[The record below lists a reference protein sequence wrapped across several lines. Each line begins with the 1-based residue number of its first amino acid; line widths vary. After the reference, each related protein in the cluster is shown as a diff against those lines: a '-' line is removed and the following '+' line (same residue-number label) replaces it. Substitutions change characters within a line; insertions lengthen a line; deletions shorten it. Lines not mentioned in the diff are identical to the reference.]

1 MGQVIRALLVPMLW
15 LAALAA
21 SVTFVAVFV
30 APLFYSATPLPQ
42 HATASITA
50 ANAIVS
56 VGGPVETAT
65 TIQGDVDVDLDLTEL
80 LIEIVGPAPATD
92 RVRVLSPLG
101 LPRRIAATQPLH
113 VDATWDQRDERGQA
127 VTPGKYELRLRIF
140 FTSAAGSGAAFAH
153 TAVEL
158 RLP

>member
-1 MGQVIRALLVPMLW
+1 MGQVIRAVLVPMLW

-21 SVTFVAVFV
+21 SVALIAVFV
-30 APLFYSATPLPQ
+30 APLFYSASPLPQ
-42 HATASITA
+42 HAVASIAA
-50 ANAIVS
+50 ANPIVG
-56 VGGPVETAT
+56 VGDPVETAA
-65 TIQGDVDVDLDLTEL
+65 TIQGDVDLDLTEL

-101 LPRRIAATQPLH
+101 LPRRIAAIQRLH

-127 VTPGKYELRLRIF
+127 VPPGKYELRLRIF